1 MKHLPPLLCIIFTSF
16 LLVPQQGR
24 GQGQEQGPDLG
35 QKYGQE
41 PDPVQVQAQDTHTR
55 SYTKRAERTCDLE
68 KFLFGEN
75 DTDMEFFSS
84 SNAPFG
90 ATTQGFSI
98 SKKGPHGS
106 YILEAKRIPN
116 QAEVDKDLNKKMQ
129 DKLKVSDRDLPA
141 NNEGRERFSVILKKS
156 LNEIKREQLKRYRIE
171 TKSVTISDSL
181 AQKLRDAISAAAD
194 TQIYQGSPKGC
205 FGYPPVVTF
214 RCLKGNEEHSL
225 TVESPQGEIRRMAEI
240 FLIIIKDIFAGEF
253 DESDCLKTLE
263 NYKTGQSPLPES
275 GIQKSVTLD
284 SLLMLRDKPSL
295 LND

>member
-129 DKLKVSDRDLPA
+129 DKLKVA
-141 NNEGRERFSVILKKS
+141 NQTLSNSKEKKERLSVILKKS
-156 LNEIKREQLKRYRIE
+156 LNEVKREQLKRYKIE
-171 TKSVTISDSL
+171 TKSVAISDSL
-181 AQKLRDAISAAAD
+181 AQKLRDEISAATD
-194 TQIYQGSPKGC
+194 TPTYQGTPKGC

-214 RCLKGNEEHSL
+214 RYHTGNEEHSL
-225 TVESPQGEIRRMAEI
+225 TVESPQKEIRRMAEI
-240 FLIIIKDIFAGEF
+240 CRIIIKDVFTGEF

-263 NYKTGQSPLPES
+263 SYEIGQPLPPEP
-275 GIQKSVTLD
+275 GIRKPGTLD
-284 SLLMLRDKPSL
+284 SLLMLSDKPSL
-295 LND
+295 HAD